1 MAPLTGD
8 FTWTETATVLK
19 VNVPLHNVPAKSVD
33 CVTTGNYIKIS
44 FGQWLIHI
52 DLFGTISEEVKS
64 SKATVKNGTLTLKCV
79 KDVKGVWGKLEV
91 DGKGVEGV
99 DQTFLKD
106 RRSEGLSKREARMQ
120 EMDEI
125 SKSKAIEEE
134 RMALRKQMDLEQK
147 ERQDIENLKEEEKEQ
162 AEAEVYR
169 TFAEMEKKREQA
181 LPPPPK
187 AQTTVKVKE
196 SPKKKATKYEDD
208 ENDSEEE
215 DMPAKVVKS
224 GGENIWEDSEI
235 PVNGTYDLD
244 RDALEDQDIDDEGQ
258 EEGEEEAVGEDYDNT
273 IYDDELDSSAPAVR
287 RSQKATFKYT
297 PRLFKTPMREST
309 VGQEKDFVAK
319 NRPHLHNHGLL
330 NKDALDVS
338 ETDPQWLK
346 GKGDDMFRGGD
357 YRGAINA
364 YSSAFEANSTFVGC
378 ISNRAS
384 CYLKLNEPARA
395 LADLT
400 DAMKISSKEEV
411 EVAGG
416 KAGFW
421 RKVLVKRGMAHC
433 QLGLFEDSKEDYE
446 KALKLAGE
454 SGSEGLKSDLKRGKR
469 GGMGNLKKS
478 GDKKFSGGDVH
489 AAIDLYTSA
498 LENDCNFVSAVS
510 NRAGCYASTGQ
521 WGKCIVDC
529 TKALDLLSDMSLSSG
544 PVPPPGSEKRRDW
557 VVRTICRRG
566 KARVEEG
573 DYKGGVGDFEE
584 AMKIIPEGRQKV
596 RDDLQDDI
604 VKLKKLI
611 V

>member
-8 FTWTETATVLK
+8 YTWTETATVLK

-44 FGQWLIHI
+44 YGQWLIHI
-52 DLFGTISEEVKS
+52 DLYGTISEDVKS
-64 SKATVKNGTLTLKCV
+64 SKAAVKNGTLTLKCV
-79 KDVKGVWGKLEV
+79 KDGKGVWGKLEV

-99 DQTFLKD
+99 DQGFLKE
-106 RRSEGLSKREARMQ
+106 RREEGLEKREKRMQ
-120 EMDEI
+120 EMSEKA
-125 SKSKAIEEE
+125 KSKAIEEE

-147 ERQDIENLKEEEKEQ
+147 ERQDIENLKEEEKTQ
-162 AEAEVYR
+162 AEEEVYK
-169 TFAEMEKKREQA
+169 TFAEMEKKKQQNA

-187 AQTTVKVKE
+187 ARTTVKLSK
-196 SPKKKATKYEDD
+196 SPKKAKYEDD
-208 ENDSEEE
+208 SSDEEE
-215 DMPAKVVKS
+215 MPVKVVKS
-224 GGENIWEDSEI
+224 KKGEEEGNIWEDSEI
-235 PVNGTYDLD
+235 PVNGGYDLD
-244 RDALEDQDIDDEGQ
+244 RDALEDDDIDSEEDAGQ
-258 EEGEEEAVGEDYDNT
+258 DEEEDFDNT
-273 IYDDELDSSAPAVR
+273 IYDDELDSAAPAPR
-287 RSQKATFKYT
+287 DPQKATFKYT

-364 YSSAFEANSTFVGC
+364 YSSAFEADGTFVGC
-378 ISNRAS
+378 VSNRAS

-400 DAMKISSKEEV
+400 DAMKISSRDDVDVK
-411 EVAGG
+411 GG
-416 KAGFW
+416 KAAFW
-421 RKVLVKRGMAHC
+421 MKVLVKRGMANC
-433 QLGLFEDSKEDYE
+433 QLGLFHDSKDDYE
-446 KALKLAGE
+446 KALKLSSDG
-454 SGSEGLKSDLKRGKR
+454 GSEGLKLDLDRVTKLCKVSDLKKV
-469 GGMGNLKKS
+469 
-478 GDKKFSGGDVH
+478 GDEKFSAGDVH
-489 AAIDLYTSA
+489 AAIDLYSEA
-498 LENDCNFVSAVS
+498 LDSDPNFVSAVS

-521 WGKCIVDC
+521 WSLCSEDC
-529 TKALDLLSDMSLSSG
+529 TKALNLLSDMSLSSG

-557 VVRTICRRG
+557 VVKTICRRG
-566 KARVEEG
+566 KAKVEEG
-573 DYKGGVGDFEE
+573 DFKGAVEDFEE

-604 VKLKKLI
+604 VKIKKMI
-611 V
+611 C